1 MIQCATADNQR
12 KRIVEIILRGR
23 RMLNHV
29 KFYCACVRWFHE
41 LLVFILWSTLTASIF
56 AKRPQNDS
64 MLFGHGKRNILLKWT
79 LVVQGD
85 TPNVVKSM
93 NHDNPTKI
101 SPSKCWTLI
110 QRTAEPRISMKTCKG
125 ILYRGANMEKKIWT
139 KLFRTVG
146 YFLNVFLGPWQP
158 PASCFWLRG
167 PLQKEEE
174 KKKKPWSLNQ
184 WQKTQFTIDLMVNES
199 QIIDQTISEDTYY
212 IPLHLKVEK
221 PRMIETAFEKMPV
234 TTRESMP
241 LRESKSMWFLRSRCS
256 ATQLMPAH

>member
-29 KFYCACVRWFHE
+29 KFYCACVRWFDE

-174 KKKKPWSLNQ
+174 KKKNL
-184 WQKTQFTIDLMVNES
+184 D
-199 QIIDQTISEDTYY
+199 
-212 IPLHLKVEK
+212 H
-221 PRMIETAFEKMPV
+221 
-234 TTRESMP
+234 
-241 LRESKSMWFLRSRCS
+241 
-256 ATQLMPAH
+256 